1 MAILVLTTNNPIQE
15 TLFKNRITTSSAD
28 WLTPRNDKIPQ
39 KSEFGGTES
48 GDIRK
53 LVWSGALKLPDRIRF
68 SEPARRLWP
77 NLLASPG
84 RKKPT

>member
-1 MAILVLTTNNPIQE
+1 MRSKATNREIKRSDWNDGQSFSDDSFLMAILVLTTNNPIQE

-48 GDIRK
+48 EI
-53 LVWSGALKLPDRIRF
+53 
-68 SEPARRLWP
+68 SE
-77 NLLASPG
+77 N
-84 RKKPT
+84 